1 MSTEYKSWEL
11 PPAAPTPAIPT
22 LSFRDQQMT
31 VMRTIEVLKD
41 MYPARIARGQATED
55 AANMHTLCLLACAE
69 TLNKL
74 ACNEDPRP
82 GVKIRSEAQ
91 RAELA
96 KCLGPAARRG
106 SRKKHERPF
115 DDDLGCVGVSS

>member
-1 MSTEYKSWEL
+1 
-11 PPAAPTPAIPT
+11 
-22 LSFRDQQMT
+22 MT
-31 VMRTIEVLKD
+31 VMRTIEKLKE
-41 MYPARIARGQATED
+41 MYPPRIARGLDTE
-55 AANMHTLCLLACAE
+55 AAAEMHELCLLACAE

-82 GVKIRSEAQ
+82 GVKIRSEET

-106 SRKKHERPF
+106 SGKKHERPF
-115 DDDLGCVGVSS
+115 DDDLAVVGASS